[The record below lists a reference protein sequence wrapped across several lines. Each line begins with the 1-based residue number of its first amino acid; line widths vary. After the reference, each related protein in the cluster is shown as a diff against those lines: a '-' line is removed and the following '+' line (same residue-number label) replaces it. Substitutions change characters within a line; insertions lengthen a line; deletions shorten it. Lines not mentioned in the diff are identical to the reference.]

1 MESPKSSMISFAFAY
16 DSPIGRRL
24 SEHSLT
30 MLRSSMYTMPL
41 TMSYGRN
48 TITARMCSSSPP
60 HVATFH
66 GHIQP
71 THFARSDLR
80 RLPCLVFNGPIP
92 PKMVRYAMTNKLA
105 AHIPAPIKPE
115 YAAQARDMP
124 APYQASTNIP
134 SVRPSSSDAPSSD
147 AQEARA
153 RRKFP
158 KVRSLRLTP
167 VVQGHRRGPLEIVRV
182 DHVTLRL
189 DPARPVDAI
198 CCATGAFP
206 TLVTM
211 SLATGF
217 YNLFVRRN
225 SILYVPPRLYGTWTN
240 MNTVLEPSLPVL
252 SASALPL
259 IRSPKSGGI

>member
-1 MESPKSSMISFAFAY
+1 MESPKSSMISFAFAF

-66 GHIQP
+66 GHIRL

-92 PKMVRYAMTNKLA
+92 QRMVRYSMTNNLA

-134 SVRPSSSDAPSSD
+134 SVRPSSSDASSSD

-158 KVRSLRLTP
+158 KVRPLPLTP
-167 VVQGHRRGPLEIVRV
+167 VVQGHRRCPLEIARI
-182 DHVTLRL
+182 DHVTPDWIRL
-189 DPARPVDAI
+189 DPWMRFAARRA
-198 CCATGAFP
+198 
-206 TLVTM
+206 
-211 SLATGF
+211 
-217 YNLFVRRN
+217 LFQR
-225 SILYVPPRLYGTWTN
+225 W
-240 MNTVLEPSLPVL
+240 
-252 SASALPL
+252 
-259 IRSPKSGGI
+259 SPCRWQLDSTTSS

>member
-66 GHIQP
+66 GHIRP

-158 KVRSLRLTP
+158 KVRSPRLTP
-167 VVQGHRRGPLEIVRV
+167 SGSRAQAGPSRDSQGRSRDTPIGSGETRGCDLLRDERFSNLGHHVAGNWILQPLREAQ
-182 DHVTLRL
+182 L
-189 DPARPVDAI
+189 DLV
-198 CCATGAFP
+198 CATAP
-206 TLVTM
+206 IWDM
-211 SLATGF
+211 D
-217 YNLFVRRN
+217 
-225 SILYVPPRLYGTWTN
+225 
-240 MNTVLEPSLPVL
+240 
-252 SASALPL
+252 
-259 IRSPKSGGI
+259 